1 VKKMLALF
9 KMKDQVHSVIVLNG
23 STVHAVP
30 GNDIEFLLR
39 IPGEG
44 DYSFMADNR
53 IERDDWM

>member
-1 VKKMLALF
+1 MLAMF

-23 STVHAVP
+23 SSVHAVP

-44 DYSFMADNR
+44 DYSFVADSSV
-53 IERDDWM
+53 ERDDWM